1 MPAIMEFGRLY
12 SDPLIALHRL
22 KNLGQL
28 LTDADADADADV
40 ELCLPGPEGS
50 GHARHPP
57 RMKPTGPGQQI
68 AIDVRTH
75 PLRRPEITR
84 KTREGRG

>member
-22 KNLGQL
+22 KNLAQL
-28 LTDADADADADV
+28 LTDADADV
-40 ELCLPGPEGS
+40 ELCLPGHEGS

-57 RMKPTGPGQQI
+57 RMKPAGPGRQI
-68 AIDVRTH
+68 AIDIRGQ
-75 PLRRPEITR
+75 PLRRLEITR
-84 KTREGRG
+84 KTCGSREM